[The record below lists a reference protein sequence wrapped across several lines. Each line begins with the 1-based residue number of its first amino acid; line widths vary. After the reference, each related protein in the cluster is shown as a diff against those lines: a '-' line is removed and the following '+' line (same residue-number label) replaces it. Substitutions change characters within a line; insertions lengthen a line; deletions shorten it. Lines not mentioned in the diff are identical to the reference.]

1 MTVAVQASMP
11 HTEIHGRDRW
21 NHQLTPYLPAM
32 KKQTRTK
39 MSLNRETLRTLDKA
53 ELGNV
58 AGAAPVTTR
67 DLPCIPPPP

>member
-1 MTVAVQASMP
+1 
-11 HTEIHGRDRW
+11 
-21 NHQLTPYLPAM
+21 M

-53 ELGNV
+53 ELGHV